1 MSKSSISNNIVTFK
15 KRTNQLT
22 EVVFKFNREIIDV
35 IKTIPDFF
43 YENKKWFIPMD
54 KKAQLQEK
62 IELLQ
67 ALKDT
72 DEKIIESKIVKRK
85 LDFDENIQPKKT
97 SKFFHSINVQYTTD
111 HDLSI
116 ILPVSKFVFAKLM
129 NCADLVILKESKKWK
144 IVGSDNVKKFNE
156 CCDSYNIHVNG
167 EMCQIKTMTSKQ
179 NPIISKDKD
188 DDIIFLDKFGG
199 DNAVFK
205 IEPNEVDEIQDSQ
218 IIF

>member
-1 MSKSSISNNIVTFK
+1 MSKSSISNNKVTFK

-72 DEKIIESKIVKRK
+72 DEKLIESKIVKRK
-85 LDFDENIQPKKT
+85 LDFDENIQPKK
-97 SKFFHSINVQYTTD
+97 SFFIQS
-111 HDLSI
+111 
-116 ILPVSKFVFAKLM
+116 M
-129 NCADLVILKESKKWK
+129 
-144 IVGSDNVKKFNE
+144 FN
-156 CCDSYNIHVNG
+156 I
-167 EMCQIKTMTSKQ
+167 QQTMIYQLYYQFQ
-179 NPIISKDKD
+179 N
-188 DDIIFLDKFGG
+188 LCLQ
-199 DNAVFK
+199 N
-205 IEPNEVDEIQDSQ
+205 
-218 IIF
+218 